1 MASGRRSKRL
11 AGDPP
16 LKEKPTK
23 RSRKPSL
30 RALAKVL
37 ATKSLVCQGKKGK
50 KLALKLALVLTPIL
64 TSKNVQATPIEVSST
79 LIKLIPLS
87 LPIAVDSTLVLAPR
101 KRATAFTLS
110 SPFNLT

>member
-16 LKEKPTK
+16 SKEKPTK
-23 RSRKPSL
+23 RSRKPSS

-37 ATKSLVCQGKKGK
+37 ATKSLVRQGKKGK
-50 KLALKLALVLTPIL
+50 KLAPKLALVPTLIL
-64 TSKNVQATPIEVSST
+64 TSKNIQATPIKVSST
-79 LIKLIPLS
+79 LVKLIPLS
-87 LPIAVDSTLVLAPR
+87 PLIAIDSTPILAPR
-101 KRATAFTLS
+101 KRAITFTLS